1 MKQNNKLCKLGFRI
15 SVTVFAVQLAAF
27 LALFLFISFSVS
39 GSAKDAAVNN
49 LRTAAVDRSEIIEN
63 YIKTTEDS
71 LTAYLRASQIS
82 DLLSDPSNSDYIEKA
97 QKYTEAFGN
106 DLGNLEGI
114 YASSWDTK
122 VLVHTNPNV
131 AGMVTRPD
139 ESSRKQLHDAMTA
152 ADGVYNAGIIF
163 SPASGEQII
172 SMYKAV
178 LNSSGEAVGL
188 GGIGIYTGG
197 LVNKLNELPLDGMPE
212 AEYYLVNVDT
222 GEYIFHPDKDKITT
236 VADESFMTNI
246 ISQIK
251 SGSGESSGF
260 LNYKDGNGKPMIAAF
275 NGMSDRNWV
284 FVISDNSSEVLA
296 TVTKLIVTM
305 AVIFVLSVVILTV
318 IVYIVISRMINPL
331 KYVEKAVVTLGELR
345 FNEPIADVEKTIHR
359 NDEIG
364 NIAAAVRKLRL
375 SIKDVSE
382 DIGRVLGEF
391 AEGNLTVDTQKNK
404 QYYIGAFSVISDDLS
419 LIKDQMSNVLS
430 NIYSASDQV
439 HSGSEQVASVAK
451 TLSHGTGEQNDSV
464 SALAENLEAIEK
476 QIREN
481 SENCSNANSFME
493 KTSAAVVE
501 VDEKMDE
508 LTKAMQDINNASDK
522 IKNIVK
528 TIEDIAFQT
537 NILALNAAIEAARAG
552 AAGKGF
558 AVVADEV
565 RNLASKSADAVN
577 DTTQL
582 IESSIAAVNN
592 GADITSQTAQSMK
605 SLDEYTLEVKKIVGD
620 ISASGSK
627 QEEMV
632 LKINEGISRISN
644 VVQANSS
651 TAQESASASEE
662 LSEQAGILKEL
673 IEKFKLDR

>member
-1 MKQNNKLCKLGFRI
+1 MKQNKLCKLGFRI
-15 SVTVFAVQLAAF
+15 SVTVFVIQLAAF
-27 LALFLFISFSVS
+27 LALFMFISVSVS
-39 GSAKDAAVNN
+39 VSTKDGAVNSM
-49 LRTAAVDRSEIIEN
+49 LTAAVDRSEIIEN
-63 YIKTTEDS
+63 YIKATEDS
-71 LTAYLRASQIS
+71 LTAYIQASQID
-82 DLLSDPSNSDYIEKA
+82 DLLSNPSNPDYTEKA

-106 DLGNLEGI
+106 NIGNLEGI

-122 VLVHTNPNV
+122 VLVHTNSNV

-152 ADGVYNAGIIF
+152 ANGVYNAGILF

-178 LNSSGEAVGL
+178 RGSNGEAVGL
-188 GGIGIYTGG
+188 GGIGIYTSG
-197 LVNKLNELPLDGMPE
+197 LVNKLNELPLDGMPG

-222 GEYIFHPDKDKITT
+222 GEYIFHPDKEKIAT

-246 ISQIK
+246 LSQIK
-251 SGSGESSGF
+251 SGSGTTSGF
-260 LNYKDGNGKPMIAAF
+260 LNYKDGGKSKIATY
-275 NGMSDRNWV
+275 NEMSDRNWV
-284 FVISDNSSEVLA
+284 FVISDSSSEVLA
-296 TVTKLIVTM
+296 SVTKLVITL
-305 AVIFVLSVVILTV
+305 AVIFTLSVIVLTV
-318 IVYIVISRMINPL
+318 IVYIVISRMISPL
-331 KYVEKAVVTLGELR
+331 KYVEKAVETIGELR
-345 FNEPIADVEKTIHR
+345 FNEPIADVERTIHR

-375 SIKDVSE
+375 SLSNASE

-404 QYYIGAFSVISDDLS
+404 QYYIGDFSVISDDLS
-419 LIKDQMSNVLS
+419 SIKDKMSNVLS
-430 NIYSASDQV
+430 NIYSASEQV
-439 HSGSEQVASVAK
+439 YSGSEQVASVAK
-451 TLSHGTGEQNDSV
+451 TLSHGTDEQNDSV
-464 SALAENLEAIEK
+464 NALAENLEAIEK
-476 QIREN
+476 QIHEN
-481 SENCSNANSFME
+481 SENCSNAHSFME
-493 KTSAAVVE
+493 KTSAAVID

-508 LTKAMQDINNASDK
+508 LTNAMQDINTSSDK

-592 GADITSQTAQSMK
+592 GVDITSQTAQSMK
-605 SLDEYTLEVKKIVGD
+605 SLNEYTLEVKKIVD
-620 ISASGSK
+620 EISDSGSK
-627 QEEMV
+627 QKNMV
-632 LKINEGISRISN
+632 IKINEGISSISN

-673 IEKFKLDR
+673 IGKFKLDS